1 MSSWKKILN
10 RLPRLFRYLLV
21 AAVVVFISFLFPDN
35 AKFKY
40 EFEKGQSWR
49 YADLSAPFDF
59 AIKKTESELETERAQ
74 VEREL
79 APIYELDEEVAKVQ
93 KQRFEQAFFSQL
105 QEVRQSDLFQEV
117 HNRPNRYVNYGHQY
131 LDKIFKR
138 GVIQLAKE
146 HQNKEKDF
154 VINIVRGNTSQR
166 QTLEN
171 VYMPASA
178 RDILSDSL
186 PYSQLAEPEFIFPI
200 LENLVTSNLI
210 YNDTLTQKFKADL
223 LATISIS
230 RDMVQKGEKII
241 AKDGIVTDDIYQRL
255 ISFKEQYEQQVTEK
269 KSSLGIRIGYFLL
282 TILIVGTFLWYLYIF
297 SRSIF
302 QGIGQLTFVLM
313 WLVVYA
319 YVVYWVEQTDILS
332 AYMIPF
338 CIVPIVIKTFYN
350 EKLAL
355 ITHITV
361 VLIASFLSSLG
372 YEFTFLQL
380 LAGIVVLLSNTD
392 TRDWSR
398 FFQSMVYIF
407 VTYALAFLGLS
418 LIKEG
423 TISNLNWE
431 VYSWLFLNVFL
442 TLLAYPL
449 IPLLARLFG
458 FVSSITLVELSDM
471 NRPLLQELALKAPGT
486 LQHSLQVAN
495 LSEAAAR
502 RVGAN
507 PLLVKVAA
515 LYHDIGKT
523 KQPEYFIENL
533 AGKSPHEELSYLESA
548 KVIIDHVT
556 EGVKMAKKYRLPN
569 VLINF
574 IKTHH
579 GTTRTEYFYR
589 NYVNENPDKEF
600 DESLFRYPGPIPKSK
615 EETIMMMADSIE
627 AACKSLKNPSE
638 GDINQLIDK
647 IIAGKISQGQ
657 FNDSEMTFEELEIC
671 KSVFKQ
677 LMKSVHHVR
686 IEYPETKKEELGG
699 DNKEPENEK
708 EPEKDAG

>member
-1 MSSWKKILN
+1 
-10 RLPRLFRYLLV
+10 
-21 AAVVVFISFLFPDN
+21 
-35 AKFKY
+35 
-40 EFEKGQSWR
+40 
-49 YADLSAPFDF
+49 
-59 AIKKTESELETERAQ
+59 
-74 VEREL
+74 
-79 APIYELDEEVAKVQ
+79 
-93 KQRFEQAFFSQL
+93 
-105 QEVRQSDLFQEV
+105 
-117 HNRPNRYVNYGHQY
+117 
-131 LDKIFKR
+131 
-138 GVIQLAKE
+138 
-146 HQNKEKDF
+146 
-154 VINIVRGNTSQR
+154 
-166 QTLEN
+166 
-171 VYMPASA
+171 
-178 RDILSDSL
+178 
-186 PYSQLAEPEFIFPI
+186 
-200 LENLVTSNLI
+200 
-210 YNDTLTQKFKADL
+210 
-223 LATISIS
+223 
-230 RDMVQKGEKII
+230 
-241 AKDGIVTDDIYQRL
+241 
-255 ISFKEQYEQQVTEK
+255 
-269 KSSLGIRIGYFLL
+269 
-282 TILIVGTFLWYLYIF
+282 
-297 SRSIF
+297 
-302 QGIGQLTFVLM
+302 
-313 WLVVYA
+313 
-319 YVVYWVEQTDILS
+319 
-332 AYMIPF
+332 
-338 CIVPIVIKTFYN
+338 
-350 EKLAL
+350 
-355 ITHITV
+355 
-361 VLIASFLSSLG
+361 
-372 YEFTFLQL
+372 
-380 LAGIVVLLSNTD
+380 
-392 TRDWSR
+392 
-398 FFQSMVYIF
+398 
-407 VTYALAFLGLS
+407 
-418 LIKEG
+418 
-423 TISNLNWE
+423 
-431 VYSWLFLNVFL
+431 VFL